1 MTISKTSGRSRRAQA
16 FSDRDIWPVG
26 TVGQRAALLVVDIQ
40 NDFCPGGALG
50 VPEGDAII
58 PRVNRTIGLFGRHG
72 LPVIFTRDWHPRETK
87 HFKEF
92 GGAWPVHCVQGT
104 KGARFHPDLEIP
116 KGAMVLSKGMDPEV
130 DSYSAFQAFTVQGRD
145 LESAL
150 HELGVDELFICGLA
164 TDYCVRATALDGVR
178 RGLTIRVLRDAIRG
192 VDVKRGDSENAI
204 KEMRAHGAHL
214 SETRGLAKLLPKT

>member
-1 MTISKTSGRSRRAQA
+1 MTISQTSGRSRRAQA

-58 PRVNRTIGLFGRHG
+58 PRVNRTIALFGRRG

-116 KGAMVLSKGMDPEV
+116 KGAMVLAKGRDPEC
-130 DSYSAFQAFTVQGRD
+130 DYYSAVEAFTDQGRD

-150 HELGVDELFICGLA
+150 HELSVDEMFICGLA
-164 TDYCVRATALDGVR
+164 TDYCVRSTPPAGVR
-178 RGLTIRVLRDAIRG
+178 RGVTLPVRRHGHRG
-192 VDVKRGDSENAI
+192 F
-204 KEMRAHGAHL
+204 
-214 SETRGLAKLLPKT
+214 

>member
-1 MTISKTSGRSRRAQA
+1 
-16 FSDRDIWPVG
+16 
-26 TVGQRAALLVVDIQ
+26 VGQRAALLVVDIQ

-58 PRVNRTIGLFGRHG
+58 PRVNRTIGL
-72 LPVIFTRDWHPRETK
+72 RDWHPRETK

-104 KGARFHPDLEIP
+104 RGARFHPDLEIP

-130 DSYSAFQAFTVQGRD
+130 DSYSAFQAFTDQGRD

-150 HELGVDELFICGLA
+150 HELSVDEMFICGLA

-204 KEMRAHGAHL
+204 KEMRGHGAHF
-214 SETRGLAKLLPKT
+214 SETRGLAKVLPKT

>member
-1 MTISKTSGRSRRAQA
+1 MRPYPTAAGPAMDISRSSSPSRNRRNSDRATRWSRHGGSTFYRETWHSGTTTSKTSGRSRRAQA

-26 TVGQRAALLVVDIQ
+26 TVGQRGALLVVDIQ

-58 PRVNRTIGLFGRHG
+58 PRVNRTIALFARRG

-116 KGAMVLSKGMDPEV
+116 KSAMVLSKGMDPEV
-130 DSYSAFQAFTVQGRD
+130 DSYSGFQAFTVQGRD
-145 LESAL
+145 PESAL
-150 HELGVDELFICGLA
+150 PDPGGAGPLILGVGDA
-164 TDYCVRATALDGVR
+164 DCVPATALDG
-178 RGLTIRVLRDAIRG
+178 
-192 VDVKRGDSENAI
+192 
-204 KEMRAHGAHL
+204 
-214 SETRGLAKLLPKT
+214 

>member
-1 MTISKTSGRSRRAQA
+1 MTTSKTSGRSRRAQA

-58 PRVNRTIGLFGRHG
+58 PRVNRTIGLFGRRG

-92 GGAWPVHCVQGT
+92 GGRSEERRVG
-104 KGARFHPDLEIP
+104 E
-116 KGAMVLSKGMDPEV
+116 E
-130 DSYSAFQAFTVQGRD
+130 GR
-145 LESAL
+145 LQ
-150 HELGVDELFICGLA
+150 
-164 TDYCVRATALDGVR
+164 
-178 RGLTIRVLRDAIRG
+178 
-192 VDVKRGDSENAI
+192 
-204 KEMRAHGAHL
+204 
-214 SETRGLAKLLPKT
+214 